1 MDTPVETDH
10 ALLRNRRWDVA
21 RAAYSPLK
29 AACCSLVFDTMVSVE
44 AV

>member
-21 RAAYSPLK
+21 RAAYHRSRPL
-29 AACCSLVFDTMVSVE
+29 
-44 AV
+44 AVRWFSTWWFQSRQS